1 MHPITRRT
9 FGKMAL
15 AASTVIAEPMTMAK
29 AADGPIRIGFSIAQT
44 GGIASGGKAGLAALE
59 MWRSDVNAAGGL
71 LGRSVEFVVYDDQSQ
86 AGNVPGIYAK
96 LMDIDKVDLLLLPYG
111 TNLTAVVMPMIKQ
124 RDRFVLG
131 QFEIGQNDKLMHDK
145 FFEIA
150 PWGPKPGTTGAAA
163 ISTLPSARDTR
174 RSSSSTPTP
183 SFRPTPPTPAPRSP
197 KNTG

>member
-29 AADGPIRIGFSIAQT
+29 AAEGPIRIGFSIAQT

-59 MWRSDVNAAGGL
+59 MWRSDVNSAGGL
-71 LGRSVEFVVYDDQSQ
+71 LGRNVEFVVYDDQSQ

-150 PWGPKPGTTGAAA
+150 PWGPETRGQLVPRLFRSCQAPG
-163 ISTLPSARDTR
+163 I
-174 RSSSSTPTP
+174 
-183 SFRPTPPTPAPRSP
+183 
-197 KNTG
+197 